1 MTNPR
6 EITLTDV
13 HSEVLQLLEKNSTVT
28 AEITGVITKVSELD
42 WCSYEKV
49 EEPEVVIGADLLYD
63 PAVFPDLVKLLSKF
77 SCPIYI
83 AATIRNL
90 ATWNEFRNLCSEEKL
105 KITELEYDVTKGTIF
120 HFDRSTPIKLV
131 KIEKC

>member
-1 MTNPR
+1 MTKPR

-13 HSEVLQLLEKNSTVT
+13 HSEVLELLEKNSTVT
-28 AEITGVITKVSELD
+28 SRITGVPTKVTELD

-63 PAVFPDLVKLLSKF
+63 PAVFPDLVKLLARF
-77 SCPIYI
+77 SCPMYI
-83 AATIRNL
+83 AATVRNA
-90 ATWNEFRNLCSEEKL
+90 ATWNEFRKLCSDEKL
-105 KITELEYDVTKGTIF
+105 EIIELEYDVTKGTLF

-131 KIEKC
+131 QIKKS